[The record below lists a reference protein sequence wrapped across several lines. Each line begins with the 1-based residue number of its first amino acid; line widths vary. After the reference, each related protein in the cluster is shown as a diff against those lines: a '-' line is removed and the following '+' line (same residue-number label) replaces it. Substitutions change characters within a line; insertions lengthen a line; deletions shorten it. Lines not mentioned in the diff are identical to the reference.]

1 MERRNA
7 SESTGGRQS
16 HSHHHRR
23 KKPLYRRIRHWILK
37 HKRQIAATA
46 AVCVVAAGGIG
57 LLIRQ
62 QLQKQESMQIT
73 AGNSHDVG
81 NSYRE
86 LTYKGK
92 KYRYNPLVRTI
103 LYAGIDEEDVLT
115 ESKQYGNKG
124 RADSIALVV
133 MDKQKQKITILPIN
147 RDTMT
152 QVRRYSLNGNDNGL
166 YTTHIG
172 YAYAYGNGGKVSCEN
187 LMEAVSLLLG
197 EITIGDYVV
206 TSQASMPYIND
217 LADGVTVTVPN
228 NDLAEQYSELY
239 QGNKVTLTDNNV
251 TSYLQYRDTEETFS
265 NEGRMERQKSF
276 VTAFINQLKQMST
289 GTLDD
294 KWDELGDMEDYLQTS
309 ITRNKYLDLV
319 TLIKNLDFSE
329 ENYDSIPGKDQEGE
343 LHDEFIPDEEG
354 LQEKIIELFYEEV

>member
-1 MERRNA
+1 
-7 SESTGGRQS
+7 
-16 HSHHHRR
+16 
-23 KKPLYRRIRHWILK
+23 
-37 HKRQIAATA
+37 
-46 AVCVVAAGGIG
+46 
-57 LLIRQ
+57 
-62 QLQKQESMQIT
+62 MQIT

-86 LTYKGK
+86 LTYKGR
-92 KYRYNPLVRTI
+92 KYRYNSLVRTI
-103 LYAGIDEEDVLT
+103 LYAGIDDTDVLT

-124 RADSIALVV
+124 RADSIALVIL
-133 MDKQKQKITILPIN
+133 DKQKKKITILPIN

-172 YAYAYGNGGKVSCEN
+172 YAYSYGNGGKVSCEN

-197 EITIGDYVV
+197 GITIGDYVV
-206 TSQASMPYIND
+206 TSQASMPYINNQ
-217 LADGVTVTVPN
+217 ADGVTVTVPN
-228 NDLAEQYSELY
+228 DDLAEQYPELY
-239 QGNKVTLTDNNV
+239 QGNKVTLNDKNV
-251 TSYLQYRDTEETFS
+251 TSYLQYRDTEDTFS
-265 NEGRMERQKSF
+265 NEGRMERQKTFVTSF
-276 VTAFINQLKQMST
+276 VNQLKQMSS

-354 LQEKIIELFYEEV
+354 LQEKIIELFYEEA

>member
-1 MERRNA
+1 MERR
-7 SESTGGRQS
+7 SGSTSAGGKSS

-23 KKPLYRRIRHWILK
+23 KKPLYRRIRHWFRK
-37 HKRQIAATA
+37 HKKEIAAITAVCILA
-46 AVCVVAAGGIG
+46 AVGIG

-62 QLQKQESMQIT
+62 ELQKQASMQIA

-92 KYRYNPLVRTI
+92 KYRYNSLVRTI

-133 MDKQKQKITILPIN
+133 MDKQKNKITILPIN

-197 EITIGDYVV
+197 GITIGDYVV
-206 TSQASMPYIND
+206 TSQASMPYINN

-228 NDLAEQYSELY
+228 DDLADQYPELY
-239 QGNKVTLTDNNV
+239 QGSKVTLTDHNV
-251 TSYLQYRDTEETFS
+251 TSYLQYRNTEDAFS

-276 VTAFINQLKQMST
+276 VTAFVTQMKQMSSS
-289 GTLDD
+289 TLND

-319 TLIKNLDFSE
+319 TLLKNLDFSE

-354 LQEKIIELFYEEV
+354 LQEKIIELFYEEA

>member
-1 MERRNA
+1 
-7 SESTGGRQS
+7 
-16 HSHHHRR
+16 
-23 KKPLYRRIRHWILK
+23 
-37 HKRQIAATA
+37 
-46 AVCVVAAGGIG
+46 
-57 LLIRQ
+57 
-62 QLQKQESMQIT
+62 MQIT

-92 KYRYNPLVRTI
+92 KYCYNSLVRTI
-103 LYAGIDEEDVLT
+103 LYAGIDEEDVLS

-197 EITIGDYVV
+197 GITIGDYVV

-276 VTAFINQLKQMST
+276 VTAFINQLKQCLQALLMTNGMS
-289 GTLDD
+289 
-294 KWDELGDMEDYLQTS
+294 
-309 ITRNKYLDLV
+309 LV
-319 TLIKNLDFSE
+319 TWRTTFRPALPEINISTWL
-329 ENYDSIPGKDQEGE
+329 
-343 LHDEFIPDEEG
+343 L
-354 LQEKIIELFYEEV
+354 L

>member
-1 MERRNA
+1 MMVTTVFCA
-7 SESTGGRQS
+7 
-16 HSHHHRR
+16 
-23 KKPLYRRIRHWILK
+23 
-37 HKRQIAATA
+37 A
-46 AVCVVAAGGIG
+46 AVAAIG
-57 LLIRQ
+57 LFIHQ
-62 QLQKQESMQIT
+62 DQKKQASLQII

-86 LTYKGK
+86 ITYKGK
-92 KYRYNPLVRTI
+92 KYRYNSLVRTI
-103 LYAGIDEEDVLT
+103 LYAGIDEEETLT
-115 ESKQYGNKG
+115 ESKQYGSRG
-124 RADSIALVV
+124 RADSIALVI
-133 MDKQKQKITILPIN
+133 MDKQKKKITILPIN

-187 LMEAVSLLLG
+187 LMESVSLLLG
-197 EITIGDYVV
+197 GITIGDYVV

-217 LADGVTVTVPN
+217 LADGVRVTVPN
-228 NDLAEQYSELY
+228 DDLSERY
-239 QGNKVTLTDNNV
+239 PEFCQGNQVTLTDENV
-251 TSYLQYRDTEETFS
+251 TPYLQYRNTEDAFS
-265 NEGRMERQKSF
+265 NEGRMERQKTF
-276 VTAFINQLKQMST
+276 VTAFFNQMKQMST

-319 TLIKNLDFSE
+319 TLMKSLDFSD

-354 LQEKIIELFYEEV
+354 LQEKILELFYEEV

>member
-1 MERRNA
+1 MMVTTVFCA
-7 SESTGGRQS
+7 
-16 HSHHHRR
+16 
-23 KKPLYRRIRHWILK
+23 
-37 HKRQIAATA
+37 A
-46 AVCVVAAGGIG
+46 AVAAIG
-57 LLIRQ
+57 LFIHQ
-62 QLQKQESMQIT
+62 DQKKQASLQII

-86 LTYKGK
+86 ITYKGK
-92 KYRYNPLVRTI
+92 KYRYNSLVRTI
-103 LYAGIDEEDVLT
+103 LYAGIDEEETLT
-115 ESKQYGNKG
+115 ESKQYGSRG
-124 RADSIALVV
+124 RADSIALVI
-133 MDKQKQKITILPIN
+133 MDKQKKKITILPIN

-187 LMEAVSLLLG
+187 LMESVSLLLG
-197 EITIGDYVV
+197 GITIGDYVV

-217 LADGVTVTVPN
+217 LADGVRVTVPN
-228 NDLAEQYSELY
+228 DDLSERY
-239 QGNKVTLTDNNV
+239 PEFCQGNQVTLTDENV
-251 TSYLQYRDTEETFS
+251 TPYLQYRNTEDAFS
-265 NEGRMERQKSF
+265 NEGRMERQKTF
-276 VTAFINQLKQMST
+276 VTAFLNQMKQMST

-319 TLIKNLDFSE
+319 TLMKSLDFSD

-354 LQEKIIELFYEEV
+354 LQEKILELFYEEV

>member
-1 MERRNA
+1 MMVTTVFCA
-7 SESTGGRQS
+7 
-16 HSHHHRR
+16 
-23 KKPLYRRIRHWILK
+23 
-37 HKRQIAATA
+37 A
-46 AVCVVAAGGIG
+46 AVAAIG
-57 LLIRQ
+57 LFIHQ
-62 QLQKQESMQIT
+62 DQKKQASLQII

-86 LTYKGK
+86 ITYKGK
-92 KYRYNPLVRTI
+92 KYRYNSLVRTI
-103 LYAGIDEEDVLT
+103 LYAGIDEEETLT
-115 ESKQYGNKG
+115 ESKQYGSRG
-124 RADSIALVV
+124 RADSIALVI
-133 MDKQKQKITILPIN
+133 MDKQKKKITILPIN

-187 LMEAVSLLLG
+187 LMESVSLLLG
-197 EITIGDYVV
+197 GITIGDYVV

-217 LADGVTVTVPN
+217 LADGVRVTVPN
-228 NDLAEQYSELY
+228 DDLAGQYPEFC
-239 QGNKVTLTDNNV
+239 QGNQVTLTDENV
-251 TSYLQYRDTEETFS
+251 TPYLQYRNTEDAFS
-265 NEGRMERQKSF
+265 NEGRMERQKTF
-276 VTAFINQLKQMST
+276 VTAFFNQMKQMST

-319 TLIKNLDFSE
+319 TLMKSLDFSD

-354 LQEKIIELFYEEV
+354 LQEKILELFYEEV